1 MCDLVDSVAYLKIAK
16 TVSFKSSYCTLT
28 HTERKKEKLKSFL
41 LIPSTRQ
48 RCPFS
53 VFLFNIVLEVLVRA
67 TKQEKGRKGIL
78 IGKEEIKL
86 LYSFY
91 KWYEFICRKP

>member
-1 MCDLVDSVAYLKIAK
+1 MSLS
-16 TVSFKSSYCTLT
+16 
-28 HTERKKEKLKSFL
+28 
-41 LIPSTRQ
+41 P
-48 RCPFS
+48 
-53 VFLFNIVLEVLVRA
+53 FLFNIVLEVLVRA